1 MGSGLWGRLRRV
13 EGFIR
18 LVAGGWGGRS
28 CLGTG
33 GRLVEV
39 KGGGGMVEI
48 LGVGDWYGAVRK
60 HQRVR
65 TGFRFA
71 N

>member
-28 CLGTG
+28 CLGRG
-33 GRLVEV
+33 GAPCGGEGGGDGGDFGGWRLVWCCQETSTCQ
-39 KGGGGMVEI
+39 
-48 LGVGDWYGAVRK
+48 DWFSIR
-60 HQRVR
+60 
-65 TGFRFA
+65 
-71 N
+71 